1 MNVTELM
8 LKLRKPFMPPAAGS
22 AADMSA
28 AGGPDAGALL
38 PAEPAAGAL
47 PVGEKEVQKAI
58 EALVKYKAG
67 KAALEARIIEDERWY
82 KLRHWEVMRGKRPEA
97 TRPAPTSAWLFNTLQ
112 NKHADAAD
120 NYPQPNVLPREPMDE
135 AAAESLSQ
143 VLPVIL
149 ERNGFEGTYSE
160 NWWEKLKHGTAAYG
174 VFWNGTLENGVGDID
189 LHKIDLLNIFWEP
202 GITDLEKSKYLFVV
216 DLADKGETQAVYP
229 QLLGKSAGAV
239 IDVAQYVYDDEVD
252 TTDKALIV
260 DCYYKVR
267 AADGRT
273 LLHLMKFCGETLL
286 FASENEARYQN
297 RGFYDHGKFPVV
309 FDVLFPEKGTPAGFG
324 YVAITKDPQ
333 LYIDKLGGCLL
344 ENALLATRPRYFVS
358 DASGINREQFL
369 DLAEPIVEVAGALD
383 EARVRQI
390 PVTPLSGVYFNIYRQ
405 KIEELKETSS
415 NRDFNSGGSS
425 GGVTAAAAIAA
436 LQEAGSKASRD
447 MIAGSYRAYTAMVY
461 LAIELIRQ
469 FYDEARTFRI
479 TGESSRPLPVGSAPP
494 AAGGRYRA
502 ASEWQQ
508 LRDFEGSP
516 ADRTKSLSCNREDE
530 GRRAS
535 GEFAPPPPVAD
546 TGGADEWQRLG
557 FLEGAPPTEQKT
569 LVATGSHL
577 GILEGAPSTEQ
588 NPLVAT
594 GKELARWQKK
604 VARLS
609 AEIRQLKSEQS
620 RAERGLAQWGKVV
633 DSTLAQIAL
642 SHGAQVGEG
651 AWEIVVPLIRVYEN
665 DSDYTVTTSVTPD
678 GKNYLVRV
686 EKRVKH

>member
-1 MNVTELM
+1 MDVTELM
-8 LKLRKPFMPPAAGS
+8 LKLRKPFMPPLNEGATGVLP

-28 AGGPDAGALL
+28 ALPAAGEPAAGGVDVGALL
-38 PAEPAAGAL
+38 PPAPAL

-58 EALVKYKAG
+58 EALVRYKAG
-67 KAALEARIIEDERWY
+67 KAALEARVIEDERWY
-82 KLRHWEVMRGKRPEA
+82 KLRHWEVMRGRKPDE

-120 NYPQPNVLPREPMDE
+120 NYPQPNVLPREPADE
-135 AAAESLSQ
+135 AAAGSLSQ

-149 ERNGFEGTYSE
+149 ERGGFEGTYSE

-174 VFWNGTLENGVGDID
+174 VFWNGTLENGLGDID
-189 LHKIDLLNIFWEP
+189 LRKIDLLNIFWEP
-202 GITDLEKSKYLFVV
+202 GVTDLEKSKYLFVV
-216 DLADKGETQAVYP
+216 DLADKTETESLYP
-229 QLLGKSAGAV
+229 ALAGKAAGAV

-252 TTDKALIV
+252 TGDKALIV

-267 AADGRT
+267 EPSGRT

-286 FASENEARYQN
+286 FASENEPRYQN
-297 RGFYDHGKFPVV
+297 RGFYDHGRYPVV
-309 FDVLFPEKGTPAGFG
+309 FDTLFPEKGTPAGFG

-358 DASGINREQFL
+358 DGSGINREQFL

-447 MIAGSYRAYTAMVY
+447 MIAGSYRAYTAMMY

-479 TGESSRPLPVGSAPP
+479 TGADSGSFTEFSNTGLQGDGRRPVFDVKVRAEKRNPFSQLSMNETAKELYRLGAFAPEKARESLLMLEMMEFEGIEAVKRKVAQNILPAPAPPP
-494 AAGGRYRA
+494 AALPPAG
-502 ASEWQQ
+502 ASMLPYAQQ
-508 LRDFEGSP
+508 LVKQAGP
-516 ADRTKSLSCNREDE
+516 NMAALREE
-530 GRRAS
+530 MG
-535 GEFAPPPPVAD
+535 
-546 TGGADEWQRLG
+546 
-557 FLEGAPPTEQKT
+557 
-569 LVATGSHL
+569 
-577 GILEGAPSTEQ
+577 
-588 NPLVAT
+588 
-594 GKELARWQKK
+594 
-604 VARLS
+604 
-609 AEIRQLKSEQS
+609 
-620 RAERGLAQWGKVV
+620 
-633 DSTLAQIAL
+633 
-642 SHGAQVGEG
+642 
-651 AWEIVVPLIRVYEN
+651 
-665 DSDYTVTTSVTPD
+665 
-678 GKNYLVRV
+678 
-686 EKRVKH
+686 